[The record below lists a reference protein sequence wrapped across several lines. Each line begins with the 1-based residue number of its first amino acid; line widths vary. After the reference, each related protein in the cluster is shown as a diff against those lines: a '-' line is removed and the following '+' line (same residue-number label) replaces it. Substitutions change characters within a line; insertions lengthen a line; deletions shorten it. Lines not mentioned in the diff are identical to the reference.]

1 MSPRSIRLPLDID
14 PAPLAAEV
22 AALPGHVWVPHFN
35 HRIYQG
41 DWSGVALRSLG
52 GDPGRIYPDPAGG
65 DDWADTPM
73 LEACP
78 ATRAVLDRLSCPL
91 ESARF
96 LRLGPG
102 ARIEPHN
109 DPGLGYDHGECRLHF
124 PVISDEGV
132 SFWVEDEPVAMRPG
146 ECWLLDLDRVHA
158 AANDSATARVHLVVD
173 VQRNAWVEDL
183 VTRA

>member
-1 MSPRSIRLPLDID
+1 MSPRSLRLPLDID
-14 PAPLAAEV
+14 PEPLAAEV
-22 AALPGHVWVPHFN
+22 AGLSDPAWVPHFN
-35 HRIYQG
+35 HRIYHG

-65 DDWADTPM
+65 DNWLDTP
-73 LEACP
+73 LLDGCP
-78 ATRAVLDRLSCPL
+78 ATRAVLDRLSCRL

-124 PVISDEGV
+124 PVLSDDAV

-146 ECWLLDLDRVHA
+146 ECWLLDLNRRHS
-158 AANDSATARVHLVVD
+158 AANDSAVPRVHLVVD
-173 VQRNAWVEDL
+173 VQRNDWLDAL
-183 VTRA
+183 VSRA